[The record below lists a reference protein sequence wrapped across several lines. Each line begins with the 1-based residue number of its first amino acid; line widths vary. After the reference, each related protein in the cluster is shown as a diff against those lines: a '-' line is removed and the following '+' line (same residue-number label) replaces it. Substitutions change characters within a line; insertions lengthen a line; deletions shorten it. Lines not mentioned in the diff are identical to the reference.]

1 MQQPVVAAPGPQV
14 TAINIG
20 GMGME
25 GHGRKMYRREANHLG
40 KLGMESHGQNK
51 KYGRSFSSEANHLG
65 EFGMGCCV
73 QKKST
78 V

>member
-40 KLGMESHGQNK
+40 KLGMESHVNLEWDAVCK
-51 KYGRSFSSEANHLG
+51 KKAPFRS
-65 EFGMGCCV
+65 
-73 QKKST
+73 
-78 V
+78 